1 MSPKCLLRKC
11 QRDTATC
18 RCRRC
23 SRLMHDWQSSQV
35 SELRSELR
43 GVTSQGKMRY
53 ERLVRHQER
62 CAACGAVRDR
72 TKSQVID
79 L

>member
-1 MSPKCLLRKC
+1 
-11 QRDTATC
+11 
-18 RCRRC
+18 
-23 SRLMHDWQSSQV
+23 MHDWQSSQV

>member
-18 RCRRC
+18 RCRLS
-23 SRLMHDWQSSQV
+23 SRLMHDWQLSHV
-35 SELRSELR
+35 SELRSEWL

-62 CAACGAVRDR
+62 CTACGAVRDR
-72 TKSQVID
+72 TKS
-79 L
+79 

>member
-1 MSPKCLLRKC
+1 
-11 QRDTATC
+11 
-18 RCRRC
+18 
-23 SRLMHDWQSSQV
+23 MHDWQPSQV

-62 CAACGAVRDR
+62 CAACGAEREHTTSHV
-72 TKSQVID
+72 VD